1 MIITARKEGKPSKKD
16 NNFGKIE
23 NWSNK
28 QDMIIWQQFRVKED
42 IGCWVKF
49 EMTKISLASG
59 ANRNRYNLMLLIEEF
74 TGRCLL
80 TYLTTPQI

>member
-49 EMTKISLASG
+49 EKKKIS
-59 ANRNRYNLMLLIEEF
+59 
-74 TGRCLL
+74 
-80 TYLTTPQI
+80 